1 MYARL
6 VLVLLGA
13 VACHNA
19 RSPASTAVAEGG
31 PGSGGNASVAGKV
44 LDAVSHDALQSAAV
58 SLTPIEPNRA
68 SLTAS
73 SAATNR
79 DGEFEIDNLVAGRY
93 ELRVSRS
100 GYTNYRTNVSVGIR
114 GSQRFSVT
122 LAKSV
127 TPCAP
132 PNPGRKPADCP

>member
-1 MYARL
+1 MYARF

-19 RSPASTAVAEGG
+19 QSPASTAVAEGG
-31 PGSGGNASVAGKV
+31 PGNGGTPSVAGRV
-44 LDAVSHDALQSAAV
+44 LDAASHDALQGAAV

-68 SLTAS
+68 SLNSS

-93 ELRVSRS
+93 ELRVSRT
-100 GYTNYRTNVSVGIR
+100 GYTNYHTNVSVGIR
-114 GSQRFSVT
+114 GSQRFSIT
-122 LAKSV
+122 LAKGV

-132 PNPGRKPADCP
+132 RNPGRKPADCP